1 MKMTRSRWVV
11 VTVMSIILLFAGGSY
26 VFGQQETRAAL
37 GGRVIDPKGAVIQK
51 ATVIVTSDAT
61 GVTQTA
67 FTTQT
72 GDWIVR
78 FLTPGFYHFEVSAPG
93 FKREFRSSVEL
104 QVADQKFIET
114 RMQVGA
120 NTQSITVEASTPLID
135 TTSAVS
141 GTVVTAAE
149 LNELQT
155 QTDSP
160 TMMVSLTPGVT
171 ISGGVGGSGIFLWS
185 NGGLSGTVVN
195 NAGVGSGAINYV
207 IDGGSVA
214 ENGGSLAFEP
224 PMDAVS
230 EFKLATNAF
239 DASIGRQ
246 SSATINLSLKGG
258 EEKVHGDLYEDN
270 ENNFLSAVPYLNKNT
285 TPVVIPPVH
294 LNQYGGGVGG
304 PIWIPKL
311 YDGRKKKTFFYYT
324 FAGIR
329 NRQPGASGTMS
340 LPTMLERGGDFSASY
355 STSNKVV
362 FPTQIY
368 NPATWNYDGKGDR
381 QAFTGEKITSV
392 DPIAKALLA
401 LMPPPDNAGD
411 GSNSDSNNF
420 TKRAVQSD
428 KFAGSTL
435 RFDQTWNESNHTYVD
450 LRRNDW
456 TELSYDDFGPTN
468 ASGLL
473 LQGLYQARYNKGI
486 TIDHA
491 LTLTPRLLSDLRYNV
506 TRYQGSSYDPAAGV
520 SPTTVGFSSA
530 FAALAQM
537 PSIPEFTGI
546 GSGYD
551 NGGYGTSQA
560 NSYGPFDTIQDFNV
574 SMTQMW
580 KNHSFHYGWEYM
592 VQQQAD
598 GSLGASSGNFSFG
611 SQWTTLNPDATAG
624 TGVGSDTAD
633 MLLGLPSNGSSFP
646 TAATAFWS
654 QHYSALYFQDDWKES
669 SKLTLN
675 FGLRWDLEQPV
686 TERFNRYYS
695 RYDPNFAQTAITT
708 SAQSLYA
715 ANIIGGNGTTGT
727 AAPGIALL
735 QEYRPAASSFV
746 ATGGILY
753 AGLNGTSRSAVN
765 PRYKYFQ
772 PRIGFA
778 YQIRPNTVLRG
789 GIGRFVQSSFQTG
802 VASQDGYSTSTPII
816 AANDNYH
823 TVAATL
829 ANPLPSGLLALTGNT
844 KGSYTDVSSVTSY
857 YDPNIGRPYTD
868 TANLSVQQQVK
879 DYLFE
884 VAGIYNASHGLLVYD
899 PLNGNLTGDQ
909 VDEPS
914 PNAWYAANTP
924 TFGTN
929 GAPVSTLAGNVKVPN
944 PFLGA
949 PYITNGTQT
958 ATTIS
963 ATQLLNPN
971 PLVSSLRLRHGNGAY
986 FYYAMQ
992 TKVERRFHDG
1002 FSILQAFTWSKTISE
1017 NNYFGP
1023 QAVAIRIEKRLAP
1036 ATPNSANSPGGDQRF
1051 HYTLT
1056 PVYELPFGRGK
1067 RFGASSG
1074 TLLNELI
1081 GGYEVTGQY
1090 NFLSGTPLVLPT
1102 NTAFFQGGNPSLG
1115 SKKSGAQWFD
1125 TSKFAMFPKSNTA
1138 TTGTGGTASYPT
1150 WTGVQNMP
1158 GANYAGGTTTNGVY
1172 QDFATWHT
1180 YNQTTFGNIRYP
1192 YTTNIDAGVRK
1203 SFTIAPKTHLQL
1215 RLDIFNVLNH
1225 PTFGGIDTTAGD
1237 TYFGAFSGTISTKWS
1252 QVNAPRA
1259 TQLSGKITF

>member
-1 MKMTRSRWVV
+1 M
-11 VTVMSIILLFAGGSY
+11 VMSFLLFAGAMCA
-26 VFGQQETRAAL
+26 FGQLETRASL
-37 GGRVIDPKGAVIQK
+37 GGRVTDPKGAVIPN
-51 ATVIVTSDAT
+51 ATVVVTSDAT
-61 GVTQTA
+61 GVTETA
-67 FTTQT
+67 QTTQT
-72 GDWIVR
+72 GDWIVK
-78 FLTPGFYHFEVSAPG
+78 FLTPGFYHFEVSAIG
-93 FKREFRSSVEL
+93 FKKEVRSSIEL
-104 QVADQKFIET
+104 QVSDQKYVET
-114 RMQVGA
+114 KMQVGSA
-120 NTQSITVEASTPLID
+120 SVSITVEATTPLID

-141 GTVVTAAE
+141 GTVVTNAE
-149 LNELQT
+149 LSELQT

-171 ISGGVGGSGIFLWS
+171 ISGGVGGTGIFLWS

-207 IDGGSVA
+207 VDGGSVA

-224 PMDAVS
+224 PMDAVN

-239 DASIGRQ
+239 DAAIGRQ
-246 SSATINLSLKGG
+246 SSATINLSLKAG
-258 EEKVHGDLYEDN
+258 EEKLHGDVYEDN
-270 ENNFLSAVPYLNKNT
+270 ENDFLNAHSYLSNNSQPA
-285 TPVVIPPVH
+285 TPIPPVH

-329 NRQPGASGTMS
+329 NRQPGTQGTMS
-340 LPTMLERGGDFSASY
+340 LPTMAERGGDFSASY

-381 QAFTGEKITSV
+381 QAFAGEKISTV

-401 LMPPPDNAGD
+401 LMPPPDGLSD
-411 GSNSDSNNF
+411 GSSSDGNNY
-420 TKRAVQSD
+420 TKRAVQDD
-428 KFAGSTL
+428 KFTGSTL
-435 RFDQTWNESNHTYVD
+435 RIDQTWNENNHTYVD

-456 TELSYDDFGPTN
+456 TELSYDDFGPN
-468 ASGLL
+468 FAPGLL
-473 LQGLYQARYNKGI
+473 LQGLYQARYNKGV
-486 TIDHA
+486 TIDHSLA
-491 LTLTPRLLSDLRYNV
+491 LTQRLLADLRYNV

-530 FAALAQM
+530 FAGLAQY
-537 PSIPEFTGI
+537 PSIPAFTGV

-551 NGGYGTSQA
+551 NGGFGTTQA

-574 SMTQMW
+574 GVTQLW
-580 KNHSFHYGWEYM
+580 KNHSFRYGWQYM
-592 VQQQAD
+592 IQQQAD
-598 GSLGASSGNFSFG
+598 GALGASSGTFSFG
-611 SQWTTLNPDATAG
+611 NQWTTLNPDATAG

-654 QHYSALYFQDDWKES
+654 QHYTAFYFQDDWKQS

-686 TERFNRYYS
+686 TERYNRYYS
-695 RYDPNFAQTAITT
+695 RYDPNAPQTAITT

-715 ANIIGGNGTTGT
+715 ANIVGGNSTTGT
-727 AAPGIALL
+727 AAPGIALV
-735 QEYRPAASSFV
+735 QQYGPAASSFV

-778 YQIRPNTVLRG
+778 YLLRPNTVIRG
-789 GIGRFVQSSFQTG
+789 GIGRFVQSSYQTG
-802 VASQDGYSTSTPII
+802 VTSQDGYSTSTPIT

-829 ANPLPSGLLALTGNT
+829 ENPLPNGLVAISGNS
-844 KGSYTDVSSVTSY
+844 KGINTDVSSVTSY

-868 TANLSVQQQVK
+868 TANLTIQQQVK
-879 DYLFE
+879 SYLFE
-884 VAGIYNASHGLLVYD
+884 VGGIFNASHGLIVYD
-899 PLNGNLTGDQ
+899 PLNSNLTGDQ
-909 VDEPS
+909 IDEPS
-914 PNAWYAANTP
+914 RNAWLAANTP
-924 TFGTN
+924 TFAAN
-929 GAPVSTLAGNVKVPN
+929 GQPVATFPGNVKVPN

-986 FYYAMQ
+986 YYYAMS
-992 TKVERRFHDG
+992 TKVERRFVNG
-1002 FSILQAFTWSKTISE
+1002 FSVIQSFVWSKTISE
-1017 NNYFGP
+1017 NNYIGP
-1023 QAVAIRIEKRLAP
+1023 QAFAIKIEKRLAP

-1056 PVYELPFGRGK
+1056 PVYELPFGKGK
-1067 RFGASSG
+1067 RFAGNSG
-1074 TLLNELI
+1074 TVLNELI

-1102 NTAFFQGGNPSLG
+1102 NTAFFEGGNPSLG
-1115 SKKSGAQWFD
+1115 KAKSGTQWFD
-1125 TSKFAMFPKSNTA
+1125 TSKFAMFPKSNTP
-1138 TTGTGGTASYPT
+1138 TTGPGSIATYPT
-1150 WTGVQNMP
+1150 WTGVQSLP

-1180 YNQTTFGNIRYP
+1180 YNKTTFGNIRYP
-1192 YTTNIDAGVRK
+1192 YATNIDAGIRK
-1203 SFTIAPKTHLQL
+1203 SFAIAPKTRLQL
-1215 RLDIFNVLNH
+1215 RLDVFNVMNH

-1237 TYFGAFSGTISTKWS
+1237 TYFGAFSGTIPTKWS